1 MEEKEIEK
9 TKRVNPFLEQYK
21 TPHETV
27 PFDKI
32 KLEDYEEAF
41 LEGIR
46 RDDEQI
52 EKTINN
58 PAEPTFDNT
67 IINVD
72 DDKDGYYDLLSRVST
87 VFFNLLSA
95 ETNDE
100 MDALAQKMQ
109 PILTKHANDVRLN
122 KKLFERIKA
131 VHDNHRELPVEVDS
145 LKATMQDPTIN
156 HYKVIGLAGDWAT
169 TSELGDFNVE
179 FVVPSK
185 AKDLLAAMFGNDAVS
200 DLTKVTLKT
209 GDTDLDAT
217 TGFTGV
223 ALEPKKFKIQGTI
236 AIVDDNNA
244 LYRQIRFSFRRH
256 IPTYYQIPQDLSMD

>member
-1 MEEKEIEK
+1 MAMKKIEELKDIFVGPK
-9 TKRVNPFLEQYK
+9 TLVYAKAITDLSK
-21 TPHETV
+21 TTL
-27 PFDKI
+27 DI
-32 KLEDYEEAF
+32 TA
-41 LEGIR
+41 
-46 RDDEQI
+46 
-52 EKTINN
+52 
-58 PAEPTFDNT
+58 
-67 IINVD
+67 
-72 DDKDGYYDLLSRVST
+72 DL
-87 VFFNLLSA
+87 
-95 ETNDE
+95 
-100 MDALAQKMQ
+100 
-109 PILTKHANDVRLN
+109 
-122 KKLFERIKA
+122 
-131 VHDNHRELPVEVDS
+131 ELPVEVDS

-236 AIVDDNNA
+236 AIVDDTKTNVMVITNIA
-244 LYRQIRFSFRRH
+244 LYATLQWDETGTKPVAFKFSGS
-256 IPTYYQIPQDLSMD
+256 IEGAGKKSIAWLTKAAGA

>member
-1 MEEKEIEK
+1 MAMKKIEELKDIFVGPK
-9 TKRVNPFLEQYK
+9 TLLYAKAIADLSK
-21 TPHETV
+21 TTLDITP
-27 PFDKI
+27 
-32 KLEDYEEAF
+32 
-41 LEGIR
+41 
-46 RDDEQI
+46 
-52 EKTINN
+52 
-58 PAEPTFDNT
+58 
-67 IINVD
+67 
-72 DDKDGYYDLLSRVST
+72 DL
-87 VFFNLLSA
+87 
-95 ETNDE
+95 
-100 MDALAQKMQ
+100 
-109 PILTKHANDVRLN
+109 
-122 KKLFERIKA
+122 
-131 VHDNHRELPVEVDS
+131 ELPVEVDS

-236 AIVDDNNA
+236 AIVDDTKTNVMVITNIA
-244 LYRQIRFSFRRH
+244 LYATLQWDDTGTKPVAFKFSGS
-256 IPTYYQIPQDLSMD
+256 IEGAGKKSIAWLTKAAA

>member
-1 MEEKEIEK
+1 MAMKKIEELKDIFVGPK
-9 TKRVNPFLEQYK
+9 TLLYAKAITDLSK
-21 TPHETV
+21 TTL
-27 PFDKI
+27 DI
-32 KLEDYEEAF
+32 TA
-41 LEGIR
+41 
-46 RDDEQI
+46 
-52 EKTINN
+52 
-58 PAEPTFDNT
+58 
-67 IINVD
+67 
-72 DDKDGYYDLLSRVST
+72 DL
-87 VFFNLLSA
+87 
-95 ETNDE
+95 
-100 MDALAQKMQ
+100 
-109 PILTKHANDVRLN
+109 
-122 KKLFERIKA
+122 
-131 VHDNHRELPVEVDS
+131 ELPVEVDS

-236 AIVDDNNA
+236 AIVDDTKTNVMVITIIA
-244 LYRQIRFSFRRH
+244 LYATLQWDETGTKPVAFKFSGS
-256 IPTYYQIPQDLSMD
+256 IEGAGKKSIAWLTKAAGA

>member
-1 MEEKEIEK
+1 MKKIEELKDIFVGPK
-9 TKRVNPFLEQYK
+9 TLLYAKAITDLSK
-21 TPHETV
+21 TTL
-27 PFDKI
+27 DI
-32 KLEDYEEAF
+32 TA
-41 LEGIR
+41 
-46 RDDEQI
+46 
-52 EKTINN
+52 
-58 PAEPTFDNT
+58 
-67 IINVD
+67 
-72 DDKDGYYDLLSRVST
+72 DL
-87 VFFNLLSA
+87 
-95 ETNDE
+95 
-100 MDALAQKMQ
+100 
-109 PILTKHANDVRLN
+109 
-122 KKLFERIKA
+122 
-131 VHDNHRELPVEVDS
+131 ELPVEVDS

-236 AIVDDNNA
+236 AIVDDTKTNVMVITNIA
-244 LYRQIRFSFRRH
+244 LYATLQWDDTGTKPVAFKFSGS
-256 IPTYYQIPQDLSMD
+256 IEGAGKKSIAWLKKAAA